1 MIEFVNIADHQDESA
16 GLPSIEIFV
25 LQKIPPGSI
34 LGHKIFVWDDLSSLC
49 FFFEIQKS
57 RIQSGV
63 SGSQLD
69 SSSSWHRGNV

>member
-25 LQKIPPGSI
+25 LQKYSRQHFGPQDFC
-34 LGHKIFVWDDLSSLC
+34 LGRPFITL

-57 RIQSGV
+57 GIQSV
-63 SGSQLD
+63 D
-69 SSSSWHRGNV
+69 IR